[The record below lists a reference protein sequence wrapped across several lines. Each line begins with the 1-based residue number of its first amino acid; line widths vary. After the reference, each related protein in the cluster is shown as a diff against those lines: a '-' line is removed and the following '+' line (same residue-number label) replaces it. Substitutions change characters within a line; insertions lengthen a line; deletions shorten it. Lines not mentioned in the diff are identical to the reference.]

1 LDEEIFEVFV
11 ADTAAGDVVECGHA
25 LFGVVR
31 EVVE

>member
-1 LDEEIFEVFV
+1 LNEEVFEVFV
-11 ADTAAGDVVECGHA
+11 ADAAAGDVVKCGHA